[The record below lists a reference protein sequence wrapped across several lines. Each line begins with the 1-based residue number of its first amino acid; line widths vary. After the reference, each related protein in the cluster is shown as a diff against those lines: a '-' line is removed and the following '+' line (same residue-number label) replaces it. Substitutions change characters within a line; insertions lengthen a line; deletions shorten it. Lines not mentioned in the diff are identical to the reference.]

1 VNLYL
6 TVGSNRINQVV
17 TRLTIFTII
26 VGTLAVVSGFY
37 GMNFE
42 HTFPA
47 FDEQWGVPIV
57 LAIMA
62 LIVGG
67 FLVVFRWEKWL

>member
-1 VNLYL
+1 VL
-6 TVGSNRINQVV
+6 TRF
-17 TRLTIFTII
+17 TFFTIF
-26 VGTLAVVSGFY
+26 VGRLAVVSGFFGKY
-37 GMNFE
+37 IE